1 MLQDPVWPNSG
12 GWGPHVWLEHHNTR
26 RRICCT
32 SYIIMFVICSRE
44 DESRVI
50 RSGFTQ
56 VLDMNEAQV
65 SKTQAVK
72 KADSYLVHSRGMV
85 LRTGSKS
92 DWDHS
97 YSLILQLDA
106 RGGHW
111 LDRWVGRPIDKAH
124 RLLQS
129 AGNPRQQKSF
139 FLDFFFLE
147 LTQNACRPWLLSC
160 ADQTINF
167 RRPKYLSTKIKST

>member
-1 MLQDPVWPNSG
+1 M
-12 GWGPHVWLEHHNTR
+12 WLEHHNTR

-97 YSLILQLDA
+97 YWLILQLDA
-106 RGGHW
+106 RGGH
-111 LDRWVGRPIDKAH
+111 
-124 RLLQS
+124 
-129 AGNPRQQKSF
+129 
-139 FLDFFFLE
+139 
-147 LTQNACRPWLLSC
+147 
-160 ADQTINF
+160 
-167 RRPKYLSTKIKST
+167 

>member
-1 MLQDPVWPNSG
+1 M
-12 GWGPHVWLEHHNTR
+12 WLEHHNTR

-111 LDRWVGRPIDKAH
+111 LDM
-124 RLLQS
+124 
-129 AGNPRQQKSF
+129 
-139 FLDFFFLE
+139 
-147 LTQNACRPWLLSC
+147 
-160 ADQTINF
+160 
-167 RRPKYLSTKIKST
+167 